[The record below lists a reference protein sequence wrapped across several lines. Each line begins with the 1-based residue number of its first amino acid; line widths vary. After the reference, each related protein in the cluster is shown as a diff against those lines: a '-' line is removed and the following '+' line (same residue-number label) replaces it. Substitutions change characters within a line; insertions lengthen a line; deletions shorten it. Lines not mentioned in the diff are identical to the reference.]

1 MSDPTVH
8 DYPAPETEDDGMQ
21 AIEYFA
27 GAYTALKAE
36 LAKVIVGQELVID
49 ELLIAIFTRS
59 HALLVGVPGLAK
71 TLLISTL
78 AQALQLSFKRIQFTP
93 DLMPSDITG
102 TEVIYQDPATNERQF
117 KFLHGPIF
125 ANVILADEINRTP
138 PKTQA
143 AMLEAMQ
150 ERRVTVGGTT
160 FKLPDP
166 FFVLATQN
174 PVEQEGTYPLPEA
187 QLDRFMF
194 MINVDY
200 PSPAEEILVMKRG
213 TMQTLEPV
221 QAVLGSDQILYL
233 QNTVR
238 RMPVADHVFDY
249 AQELVGATRTKT
261 AQGLD
266 FCKKWLSWGAGPR
279 AAMNLVLAAKAHA
292 MLHGQ
297 VYVGCE
303 NVAAVALPIMRHRM
317 IPNFTAQ
324 SEGISSDDITRRL
337 LKEVRPSKGE

>member
-1 MSDPTVH
+1 
-8 DYPAPETEDDGMQ
+8 
-21 AIEYFA
+21 
-27 GAYTALKAE
+27 
-36 LAKVIVGQELVID
+36 
-49 ELLIAIFTRS
+49 
-59 HALLVGVPGLAK
+59 
-71 TLLISTL
+71 
-78 AQALQLSFKRIQFTP
+78 
-93 DLMPSDITG
+93 
-102 TEVIYQDPATNERQF
+102 
-117 KFLHGPIF
+117 
-125 ANVILADEINRTP
+125 
-138 PKTQA
+138 
-143 AMLEAMQ
+143 MQ

-187 QLDRFMF
+187 QLDRFLF

-200 PSPAEEILVMKRG
+200 PSPAEEIQVMKRG
-213 TMQTLEPV
+213 TMQTLDPV
-221 QAVLGSDQILYL
+221 QPVLGTDQILYL
-233 QNTVR
+233 QNIVR

-303 NVAAVALPIMRHRM
+303 NVAEVALPIMRHRM